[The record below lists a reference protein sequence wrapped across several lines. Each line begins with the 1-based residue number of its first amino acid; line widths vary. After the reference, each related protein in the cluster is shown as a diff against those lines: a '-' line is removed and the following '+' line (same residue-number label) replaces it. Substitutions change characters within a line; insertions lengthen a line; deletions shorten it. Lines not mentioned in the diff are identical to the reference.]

1 MEPYGRRRGQQGGLP
16 GEWVSSQKGR
26 TDTRKRAL
34 RRVVFDVVVV
44 VVVVVVAVVA
54 VVVVVVVV
62 AAAAAAAAAGLDTVK
77 L

>member
-1 MEPYGRRRGQQGGLP
+1 MELYGRRRGQQGGLP

-34 RRVVFDVVVV
+34 RRVAVVVV
-44 VVVVVVAVVA
+44 VVVVVGVVVVA
-54 VVVVVVVV
+54 VAVAV
-62 AAAAAAAAAGLDTVK
+62 AAAAAVAAGGGLDTVM